1 MSLFS
6 IIIIS
11 YNTKDEFIKTLNS
24 VKRQTYK
31 KYEVIIIDGYSNDGT
46 IDLIKKIKD
55 KRINFL
61 IEKDNGI
68 YDAMNKGVKKAKG
81 EWTIFLNSGDLFKDA
96 NVLKKVHKII
106 NKKSDIV
113 FGNTVID
120 NKDILYYK
128 SSKFFNNLTLQIPF
142 CHQSVFTRTKLLKKN
157 KFNLNYKICSDFNLF
172 VKLYKK
178 KHVFQKIKPIISI
191 IISGG
196 LSDSSRLRVFYEN
209 YNILKKNKM
218 LNGKIFSLFILFFNI
233 ILTKFIKIFLP
244 KYIINAILKMK
255 YYNTIIKYKNGK

>member
-6 IIIIS
+6 IIVVS
-11 YNTKDEFIKTLNS
+11 YNTKNEFIKTLNS
-24 VKRQTYK
+24 IKRQTYK

-55 KRINFL
+55 KKINSL
-61 IEKDNGI
+61 IEKDKGI
-68 YDAMNKGVKKAKG
+68 YDAMNKGIKKAKS
-81 EWTIFLNSGDLFKDA
+81 EWTIFLNSGDVFKDM

-113 FGNTVID
+113 FGNTIID
-120 NKDILYYK
+120 NKDIFYYQ
-128 SSKFFNNLTLQIPF
+128 SGKFFNNSTLEIPF

-157 KFNLNYKICSDFNLF
+157 RFNLNYRICSDFNLF

-178 KHVFQKIKPIISI
+178 KYIFQKIKPIIAI
-191 IISGG
+191 VISGG

-209 YNILKKNKM
+209 YDILKKNKM
-218 LNGKIFSLFILFFNI
+218 LNGKIFSLFILFLHI
-233 ILTKFIKIFLP
+233 ILIKFIKIFLP
-244 KYIINAILKMK
+244 KYIINTLLKIK
-255 YYNTIIKYKNGK
+255 YYNTIIKYKND